1 MEDLYKLLETR
12 CTDVFEMVGTDSSH
26 NKQAILARGF
36 ITFYFSKVSNYLN
49 KVFGTGFDLDW
60 NYTDK
65 DNFYSMFSYI
75 SDVYGKTKIGKLDGV
90 QYYFKLAKNIW
101 DYLTSYQGLKTK
113 SIPFENISPEFIKR
127 APETLC
133 NARLYRSN
141 DMTMAGLIYF
151 ISPMV
156 SVNDR
161 YRLIDDVTRIFAKDI
176 SFYQGE
182 NCDELYQAVMVYFP
196 KSTIFSTFK
205 PFFKSVSSNPLEQLK
220 RIMFTSKHQYG
231 LITQEGE
238 NRYSYSLDLSSMG
251 VYQPLVL
258 KGTIND
264 NGDSFEINIDPV
276 LSKYDIYFEEEKRSL
291 TIDKD
296 VLPELVKYAQ
306 RIPPFVLPLALTF
319 FFREGHLDEEAMRA
333 LGPSFFIFQSG
344 SYYYE
349 DRERAD
355 IAYKPM
361 YRVGYCVPSFIL
373 ALNDIYKKTSKNI
386 IKYIGEKNIDI
397 MKRLKTTSVWMNKLW
412 KYDMI
417 LGGEFFDDDGN
428 LISITTTDIAQILS
442 DLNFLYQTFPTEFEN
457 DVIYDYGK
465 RGINAYMTVLVTKKY
480 ANYLETSKKILEP
493 LNLSDKDWRATLDS
507 QEENSSN
514 YLPAKLITDEA
525 MQELSSC
532 KPTLDTWLCDAPNG
546 MELSSARYVTN
557 IIKAHIVSNSGSILI
572 KGKDTGKSEL
582 TLYTLNQTDL
592 NGITGKDGTPITVE
606 STKKEF
612 SFLTS
617 KEMKC

>member
-1 MEDLYKLLETR
+1 
-12 CTDVFEMVGTDSSH
+12 
-26 NKQAILARGF
+26 
-36 ITFYFSKVSNYLN
+36 
-49 KVFGTGFDLDW
+49 
-60 NYTDK
+60 
-65 DNFYSMFSYI
+65 
-75 SDVYGKTKIGKLDGV
+75 
-90 QYYFKLAKNIW
+90 
-101 DYLTSYQGLKTK
+101 
-113 SIPFENISPEFIKR
+113 
-127 APETLC
+127 
-133 NARLYRSN
+133 
-141 DMTMAGLIYF
+141 MTMAGLIYF

-182 NCDELYQAVMVYFP
+182 NCDELYQALMVYFP

-231 LITQEGE
+231 FITQEGE

-373 ALNDIYKKTSKNI
+373 ALNDIYKKLS
-386 IKYIGEKNIDI
+386 
-397 MKRLKTTSVWMNKLW
+397 
-412 KYDMI
+412 
-417 LGGEFFDDDGN
+417 
-428 LISITTTDIAQILS
+428 LI
-442 DLNFLYQTFPTEFEN
+442 
-457 DVIYDYGK
+457 
-465 RGINAYMTVLVTKKY
+465 
-480 ANYLETSKKILEP
+480 
-493 LNLSDKDWRATLDS
+493 
-507 QEENSSN
+507 
-514 YLPAKLITDEA
+514 
-525 MQELSSC
+525 
-532 KPTLDTWLCDAPNG
+532 
-546 MELSSARYVTN
+546 
-557 IIKAHIVSNSGSILI
+557 HI
-572 KGKDTGKSEL
+572 
-582 TLYTLNQTDL
+582 
-592 NGITGKDGTPITVE
+592 
-606 STKKEF
+606 
-612 SFLTS
+612 
-617 KEMKC
+617 